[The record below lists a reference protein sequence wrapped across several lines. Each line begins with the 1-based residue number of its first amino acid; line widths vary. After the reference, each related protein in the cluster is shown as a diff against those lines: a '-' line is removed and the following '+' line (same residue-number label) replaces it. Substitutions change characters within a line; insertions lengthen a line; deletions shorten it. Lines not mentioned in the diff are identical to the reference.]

1 MKQRVITAVIAL
13 IIFLPLLYLGGLPFD
28 ILVTLMGIVA
38 MSEFLIMKKK
48 LLVSFEAIVSF
59 LLMLSIL
66 LPVFW
71 SGFWTQDTLGGS
83 FYLLALVMLV
93 YTVISKNRFSF
104 DDAGVLLLGGLYA
117 GLGFRFMML
126 ARAESLW
133 MMLYALL
140 IVWVTDSGA
149 YLIGR
154 KIGKNK
160 LAPHI
165 SPNKTWEGSIGGSLS
180 AVVIV
185 GAYLYFVQA
194 AFPYSFSTMLLWT
207 LVFSVGGQL
216 GDLIES
222 AFKRHY
228 GVKDSGKILPGHGGI
243 LDRFDSLLFV
253 LPLMHFA
260 DLI

>member
-1 MKQRVITAVIAL
+1 MIAL
-13 IIFLPLLYLGGLPFD
+13 IIFLPLLYLGGIPFD

-71 SGFWTQDTLGGS
+71 AGFWTQDTLGGS

-260 DLI
+260 GLI

>member
-71 SGFWTQDTLGGS
+71 AGFWTQDTLGGS

-180 AVVIV
+180 TVVIV

-260 DLI
+260 GLI